1 LLEPTADPMKTLISL
16 RLGCLLILGSAL
28 VSGAQNEPDDAALYY
43 RRTHG
48 GAMPPAGVDPSDH
61 SGETDAVVPAK
72 PVVIVRRPQT
82 DRLDRGVD
90 AANLGKGDWIWRV
103 PESAVSLG
111 LASTDVQGMINQAK
125 AAGLKWITVKCGDR
139 GNVWTQFNTDLI
151 NRAHAAG
158 LLIFGWAY
166 VYGGADTD
174 AEINVALN
182 ALNLGADGFI
192 IDAEIEY
199 EAVGQKANATKYA
212 GAIKAA
218 FPNRF
223 LAHAPFPII
232 SSHPAYP
239 YVEFGTLCDA
249 VMPQAYWADIGG
261 TAYAA
266 TMVTRMN
273 TEWNNWQNSLIGT
286 RRNAIK
292 PIVPI
297 GQAYNSVKGNV
308 DGPQI
313 ETFMAALK
321 TIPAPATTRGFKGVS
336 FWSFQ
341 HQNTA
346 PTKWPAISAA
356 TIGDSTETNA
366 PVPWV
371 AVFQDDFD
379 STAGSGWTVNRSSTD
394 TLATFGYDYAADG
407 IVAAPH
413 STGGTTRGVKLEVNR
428 SAGAAAALSL
438 SPAGRSFS
446 GDYRLRFDAWINVNG
461 PLPGGGVGSTEF
473 LTAGVGTTGDRVQR
487 DGAGST
493 ADGIWV
499 ACDGDG
505 GVSDTTSSLGDYS
518 VFVGTSLQPATSGVY
533 ASGTE
538 ANARGNF
545 HPYNSAAV
553 PGGVGAPA
561 VQQAAYAQQT
571 GAINPGAAGFAW
583 HEVIVAHRGSAVDWF
598 IDGVRMATVPGAST
612 APGNVFVGYWD
623 PYASISDNAALSFG
637 LVDNVR
643 VEVPATAPILTLSR
657 TNISVKLGG
666 AAQFAVV
673 ATGAPDPIFQWLFQG
688 APLAGETHTTLILP
702 TVGTHDVGAYSVVAS
717 NLAGSVTSMAAQLTV
732 LPAAAATFQSITV
745 RPDLTL
751 QLSAA
756 GETGGLYLLEA
767 STNLVNW
774 SEVGSQVATNGGF
787 RFDLAPGQGMDERFF
802 RARSWP

>member
-1 LLEPTADPMKTLISL
+1 MKHLIFL
-16 RLGCLLILGSAL
+16 RLGCLLFLGSAI
-28 VSGAQNEPDDAALYY
+28 VSGAQSEPDDAALYY

-48 GAMPPAGVDPSDH
+48 GEMPPAGVDPSDH
-61 SGETDAVVPAK
+61 SGETAAVVPAT
-72 PVVIVRRPQT
+72 PVVIDHRHQT
-82 DRLDRGVD
+82 DLLDRGVD

-111 LASTDVQGMINQAK
+111 LASTDVQGVINQAK

-223 LAHAPFPII
+223 LAHAPFPVI
-232 SSHPAYP
+232 SSHTAYP

-273 TEWNNWQNSLIGT
+273 TEWKNWQNSLIGT
-286 RRNAIK
+286 QRNAIK

-308 DGPQI
+308 DGTQI

-321 TIPAPATTRGFKGVS
+321 TITAPATTGGFKGVS

-341 HQNTA
+341 HQNTS
-346 PTKWPAISAA
+346 PTKWPAIFAA
-356 TIGDSTETNA
+356 TIGDSGETNS
-366 PVPWV
+366 PVAWV
-371 AVFQDDFD
+371 SVFEDDLD
-379 STAGSGWTVNRSSTD
+379 STVGSGWIVNRSSAD
-394 TLATFGYDYAADG
+394 TVATFGYDYATDG
-407 IVAAPH
+407 IAAAPH
-413 STGGTTRGVKLEVNR
+413 SNGGTTRGVKLEANR
-428 SAGAAAALSL
+428 VAGAAAALSL
-438 SPAGRSFS
+438 SPTGQSFA

-473 LTAGVGTTGDRVQR
+473 ITAGVGTTGNRVQWN
-487 DGAGST
+487 GAGST
-493 ADGIWV
+493 ADGDWI
-499 ACDGDG
+499 AFDGDG

-518 VFVGTSLQPATSGVY
+518 VFVGTALQPATGGVY

-561 VQQAAYAQQT
+561 AQQSAYSQQT

-583 HEVIVAHRGSAVDWF
+583 HEVIVARSGSSVEWF
-598 IDGVRMATVPGAST
+598 IDGVRMATVVGAST
-612 APGNVFVGYWD
+612 AAGNVFVGYWD
-623 PYASISDNAALSFG
+623 PYASVSDSAALSFG

-643 VEVPATAPILTLSR
+643 VEVPATAPMLTQSP
-657 TNISVKLGG
+657 TNTAVKLG
-666 AAQFAVV
+666 ASAQFAVA

-688 APLAGETHTTLILP
+688 APLAGETNATLIRP
-702 TVGTHDVGAYSVVAS
+702 NVWTNDIGAYSVVAS
-717 NLAGSVTSMAAQLTV
+717 NVAGSVTSVIAQLAV
-732 LPAAAATFQSITV
+732 LPASAATFQSITV
-745 RPDLTL
+745 QPDLTL
-751 QLSAA
+751 HLSAM
-756 GETGGLYLLEA
+756 GEPGGLYLLEA
-767 STNLVNW
+767 STNLINW
-774 SEVGSQVATNGGF
+774 SEVGSQLATNGVF
-787 RFDLAPGQGMDERFF
+787 RFDLAPEQGMGERFF